1 MGAMPTF
8 AGNSGPRVIH
18 AAALALDWEQVPP
31 AQSVAGDPRTGS
43 AEAVSTPGID
53 VGVWSHTPGV
63 STDTEADEVFVV
75 LSGRA
80 RIEFADGAVLDVGP
94 GDIGILPRGAQT
106 TWTVHEELRKV
117 YVIRSDG

>member
-1 MGAMPTF
+1 MPTF
-8 AGNSGPRVIH
+8 AGDSGPRVIH
-18 AAALALDWEQVPP
+18 AAHLALDWEPVAP
-31 AQSVAGDPRTGS
+31 AHSVSGDPRTGS
-43 AEAVSTPGID
+43 AEVVTAPGIE

-80 RIEFADGAVLDVGP
+80 RIEFADGDRARRRARGHRDP
-94 GDIGILPRGAQT
+94 APGAQT

-117 YVIRSDG
+117 YVIRSDA

>member
-1 MGAMPTF
+1 MGAMATF
-8 AGNSGPRVIH
+8 AGDSGPRVISALH
-18 AAALALDWEQVPP
+18 LALAWEPVAS
-31 AQSVAGDPRTGS
+31 AQSVAGEPRTGS
-43 AEAVSTPGID
+43 AEVVSAPGIE

-117 YVIRSDG
+117 YVIRSNA

>member
-1 MGAMPTF
+1 MPTF
-8 AGNSGPRVIH
+8 AGDSGPRVIH
-18 AAALALDWEQVPP
+18 AARLALDWAPVDPVL
-31 AQSVAGDPRTGS
+31 SVSGDPRAGS
-43 AEAVSTPGID
+43 AEVVSAPGIE

-80 RIEFADGAVLDVGP
+80 RIAFVDGTVLDVGP

-117 YVIRSDG
+117 YVIRSEA

>member
-1 MGAMPTF
+1 MPTF
-8 AGNSGPRVIH
+8 AGASGPRVIH
-18 AAALALDWEQVPP
+18 CADLALTWAPVAP

-43 AEAVSTPGID
+43 AEVVSTSGIE

-75 LSGRA
+75 LTGRA
-80 RIEFADGAVLDVGP
+80 RIAFDDGTTLDVGP

-106 TWTVHEELRKV
+106 TWTVHEDLRKV
-117 YVIRSDG
+117 YVIRSDP